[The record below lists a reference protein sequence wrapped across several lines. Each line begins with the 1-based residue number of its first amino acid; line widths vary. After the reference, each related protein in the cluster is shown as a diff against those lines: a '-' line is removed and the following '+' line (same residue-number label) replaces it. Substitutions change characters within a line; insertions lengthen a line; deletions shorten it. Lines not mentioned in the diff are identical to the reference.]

1 MVKSIYL
8 PEEYKVYRDK
18 TKKEYQERFHAHD
31 CVHLRQ
37 IPAVRSEFLPD
48 VRDRVEPDHIHTPV
62 RQL

>member
-31 CVHLRQ
+31 FVHRLLMCVILL
-37 IPAVRSEFLPD
+37 VRSQA
-48 VRDRVEPDHIHTPV
+48 VC
-62 RQL
+62 